1 MSKRADRY
9 LEFSISKKAL
19 REEFG
24 LQEYGPEFEVMLEYI
39 AIQNHQNLRLSVKD
53 LMSVKSLGS
62 PAAIHARLKILRDY
76 GWAELKETEDKRRK
90 QVVISA
96 SAALYFEQLGKA
108 LHKIAI
114 SKKYH

>member
-62 PAAIHARLKILRDY
+62 PATIHARLKILRDY
-76 GWAELKETEDKRRK
+76 DWVELKETGDRRRK
-90 QVVISA
+90 QVVVSA

>member
-1 MSKRADRY
+1 MTKRAQQY
-9 LEFSISKKAL
+9 FEFCILKKSL

-62 PAAIHARLKILRDY
+62 PAAIHARLKILREYD
-76 GWAELKETEDKRRK
+76 WVELKETGDRRRK

-96 SAALYFEQLGKA
+96 SAALYFEQLGKT

-114 SKKYH
+114 SKKYR